1 MSMITVGR
9 RPCHFHGNRLYFE
22 DGWEDKLREIGLV
35 QGSDWRNLSPG
46 TLVNTSPRVNMF
58 RVVLGTGETVYFKR
72 YVPRV
77 KKSLSTLLIGKSG
90 NEVFSYQQLS
100 RIGVPTLKPLA
111 LGEMRRGWLKP
122 PGCIVTLGIEN
133 AVSLDEFALKQW
145 YDMPP
150 LEKTRVYKEISQQ
163 IIHQLRL
170 AHQHNFFHYDL
181 KWRNILVQRDAA
193 GSYHCTWIDCP
204 RGRYMRLR
212 RSRGRMVD
220 LSSLAR
226 LSLSYLSRTQ
236 RLRFIYDYL
245 GEGAS
250 RKQARKLFMRVN
262 GHLSRRYPR
271 IFDPG
276 EHPALEEDS

>member
-1 MSMITVGR
+1 MITVGR

-35 QGSDWRNLSPG
+35 QGSDWRSLSPG
-46 TLVNTSPRVNMF
+46 SLINASPRVNMF
-58 RVVLGTGETVYFKR
+58 RVTLSTGETVYFKR
-72 YVPRV
+72 YVHRI
-77 KKSLSTLLIGKSG
+77 KKSITALLISKSG

-122 PGCIVTLGIEN
+122 PNCIVTLGIEN
-133 AVSLDEFALKQW
+133 SVSLDEFALNQW
-145 YDMPP
+145 CNMPA
-150 LEKTRVYKEISQQ
+150 LEKKHVYREISQKILQ
-163 IIHQLRL
+163 QVRL
-170 AHQHNFFHYDL
+170 AHRQHFFHYDL
-181 KWRNILVQRDAA
+181 KWRNILVQKDADGA
-193 GSYHCTWIDCP
+193 YHCTWIDCP

-212 RSRGRMVD
+212 SSRGCMVD

-226 LSLSYLSRTQ
+226 LSLSYLSKTQ

-250 RKQARKLFMRVN
+250 RKRARKLFMKIDR
-262 GHLSRRYPR
+262 HLSRRPPR
-271 IFDPG
+271 IFNPG
-276 EHPALEEDS
+276 ERQDPEE